1 MNNACK
7 AILFE
12 GMFLVGNGFSKEAG
26 KVVEHRETGRQPQIN
41 CIHPNSNSLFLLCIN
56 IGRTGE
62 KLNRKLEPTLV

>member
-41 CIHPNSNSLFLLCIN
+41 CIHPNSNPLFLICIN